1 MNGSASYV
9 VSFRVTD
16 WAEVLCS
23 HQTSMHRT
31 SPQRKGIRGSTSRT
45 LPYLYATGLRSHVE
59 LYIAASLF
67 ASGTEGHAD
76 LGACLKDKLVSMSLC
91 IPWSLT
97 WNEGREG
104 RVEI

>member
-1 MNGSASYV
+1 MKGFASYV

-45 LPYLYATGLRSHVE
+45 LPYLYAAGLRGDSKVHVN
-59 LYIAASLF
+59 AFPF
-67 ASGTEGHAD
+67 ASGTEGHANSS
-76 LGACLKDKLVSMSLC
+76 ACLKDKVAPMS
-91 IPWSLT
+91 PMHSL
-97 WNEGREG
+97 EFYLE
-104 RVEI
+104 